1 MAACDGPAPVIVT
14 GCRLIGAERF
24 RRRVASVPRRRTTWG
39 AAIPITS
46 AHDHGWLLHR
56 AGLPAAGQ
64 IGGAERSI
72 TDFRA
77 NADLIPATPGICVS
91 VLVRNS
97 WYADRSFTTTR
108 SM

>member
-1 MAACDGPAPVIVT
+1 MIVT
-14 GCRLIGAERF
+14 GCRLIGTERF
-24 RRRVASVPRRRTTWG
+24 RRRVAGVPRRSGVERSDTHHIG
-39 AAIPITS
+39 ARSRA
-46 AHDHGWLLHR
+46 WLLHQ
-56 AGLPAAGQ
+56 AGLPAADQ